1 MSRTVATEKSRRSS
15 RRPVHGSG
23 AALTRAHP
31 VLAALAAACALALAA
46 CSSTAPASRAPSP
59 EATVA
64 ASASVPVLPGEAWIV
79 FQWGAPCA
87 PEPSDSDTICL
98 ARPDGTGA
106 HPLPLT
112 TPGEGKHPDWS
123 PDGAQVTFALNDS
136 IWIAGVDGA
145 DARSVRTCEGN
156 CDFPAWSPDGK
167 QIAYTRTIGPAI
179 ANGPPSSSAIEIV
192 DVDSGEITVVMTTER
207 LQLADQPRWS
217 PGGDTLVIQLEQ
229 FKDDGSEI
237 GASIAILPAKA
248 GSTPKAITDPTLF
261 GTYPDWNPTTDEIV
275 FTTHEY
281 DPSGAPV
288 RLFTVRTDG
297 SRLKEL
303 VYAGSDGERSS
314 HPSWT
319 PDGKQVLFVQ
329 MNTRT
334 AALVNADG
342 TGLVLIGGI
351 SATHPRLRPTP

>member
-1 MSRTVATEKSRRSS
+1 
-15 RRPVHGSG
+15 
-23 AALTRAHP
+23 
-31 VLAALAAACALALAA
+31 VLSAACALALTA
-46 CSSTAPASRAPSP
+46 CSSPAQAPASPEPSSAAPTPSP
-59 EATVA
+59 APTA
-64 ASASVPVLPGEAWIV
+64 VPVLPGEAWIV
-79 FQWGAPCA
+79 YQWGAPCLA
-87 PEPSDSDTICL
+87 EPTPSDTICL

-123 PDGAQVTFALNDS
+123 PDGAQVTFVLNDS

-145 DARSVRTCEGN
+145 DARSVRTCDGD
-156 CDFPAWSPDGK
+156 CDYPAWSPDGK

-192 DVDSGEITVVMTTER
+192 DVDSGEITVVTRTER

-217 PGGDTLVIQLEQ
+217 PDGDTLVIQLEQ

-248 GSTPKAITDPTLF
+248 GSMPKAITDQTLF
-261 GTYPDWNPTTDEIV
+261 GTYADWNPMKDEIV

-281 DPSGAPV
+281 DASGAPV
-288 RLFTVRTDG
+288 RLYTVRTDG
-297 SRLKEL
+297 SGLKEL
-303 VYAGSDGERSS
+303 AYDGADGERSS

-342 TGLVLIGGI
+342 TGLVLIDRI

>member
-1 MSRTVATEKSRRSS
+1 M
-15 RRPVHGSG
+15 RP
-23 AALTRAHP
+23 
-31 VLAALAAACALALAA
+31 ALAVLITSFAITLAA
-46 CSSTAPASRAPSP
+46 CGGSSRGAVSLSPPSVETAAPAVVPTRAASPTTAPTLAPTP
-59 EATVA
+59 PPAPTPD
-64 ASASVPVLPGEAWIV
+64 PVLPGEAWIV
-79 FQWGAPCA
+79 FQWGSPCL
-87 PEPSDSDTICL
+87 PKPSPSDTICL
-98 ARPDGTGA
+98 VRPDGTGA

-123 PDGAQVTFALNDS
+123 PDGAQVTFTLNDS

-145 DARSVRTCEGN
+145 DARSVRTCDGN

-192 DVDSGEITVVMTTER
+192 DVDSGEITVVTTTER

-217 PGGDTLVIQLEQ
+217 PDGDTLVIQLEQ

-288 RLFTVRTDG
+288 RLYTVRPDG
-297 SRLKEL
+297 SRLQEL
-303 VYAGSDGERSS
+303 VYVGSSDARSS

-319 PDGKQVLFVQ
+319 PDGKRVLFVQ

-342 TGLVLIGGI
+342 TGLVPIDGI

>member
-342 TGLVLIGGI
+342 TGLVLIDGI